1 MQPKCWCNIFNAW
14 MCTETLFLFHGD
26 NQTVWRTFTG
36 IHGTSLMIQDWII
49 SICAYVCVFHVYVI
63 LSACTCDLWVLCFVF
78 YGLLSV
84 LYLHILLLVP
94 KWQIIVVFILFLLA
108 LNPNFVR
115 KSQKEVKENGYICTQ
130 PYILIHIYILHTCE
144 HWGFQLIPYPRE
156 PEWDNIDAVKL

>member
-115 KSQKEVKENGYICTQ
+115 KSQKEVKENGYQNIGTTHDSYLSVVHKQ
-130 PYILIHIYILHTCE
+130 NSETFRSQKSLHL
-144 HWGFQLIPYPRE
+144 HL
-156 PEWDNIDAVKL
+156 